1 MRKIAVLI
9 LLFFF
14 CPRLHAQ
21 GIIFKDVAE
30 ISRQEYRRHIGHP
43 IFCESLQLKNGH
55 KIIIKTPARTI
66 VLKDDGE
73 MKQYHYGCEVPGT
86 ALFLIHELEPNTEEY
101 YLINRQ
107 KGTIDTLVG
116 YPVFYPDSKMAV
128 CLEGIATDQTQRI
141 QVGEI
146 RNGRFRTK
154 FFFELKAEIR
164 PGYVFWFD
172 KHTLYLNDNDEKF
185 YKLIF

>member
-1 MRKIAVLI
+1 
-9 LLFFF
+9 
-14 CPRLHAQ
+14 
-21 GIIFKDVAE
+21 
-30 ISRQEYRRHIGHP
+30 
-43 IFCESLQLKNGH
+43 
-55 KIIIKTPARTI
+55 
-66 VLKDDGE
+66 

-86 ALFLIHELEPNTEEY
+86 ALLLIHELEPNTEEY

-107 KGTIDTLVG
+107 KGTVDTLVG
-116 YPVFYPDSKMAV
+116 YPVFYPGSKMAV
-128 CLEGIATDQTQRI
+128 CLEGIVTDQTQRI